1 MSAERRRRP
10 RGPDAGPQQVGQAI
24 AKVLS
29 RIGASPSPQTME
41 LVFTRWEE
49 LAGVE
54 LAAHS
59 QPMRLQDSTL
69 VVGADHPAW
78 ATRARMESARILARA
93 RQLGDTT
100 IERIEVVV
108 QRPS

>member
-1 MSAERRRRP
+1 
-10 RGPDAGPQQVGQAI
+10 VGTAI

-41 LVFTRWEE
+41 LVFTRWVE
-49 LAGVE
+49 LAGAE
-54 LAAHS
+54 LATHT
-59 QPMRLQDSTL
+59 QPMRLQNVTL

-78 ATRARMESARILARA
+78 ATRARMESGRILSRVHE
-93 RQLGDTT
+93 LGDTT

-108 QRPS
+108 QRR

>member
-1 MSAERRRRP
+1 MSPARRRRP
-10 RGPDAGPQQVGQAI
+10 GGPDAGPQQVGPAI

-41 LVFTRWEE
+41 LVFARWEE
-49 LAGVE
+49 LVGAE
-54 LAAHS
+54 LAGHS
-59 QPMRLQDSTL
+59 QPMRLRDSTL

-78 ATRARMESARILARA
+78 ATRARMDSEVILTRA

-108 QRPS
+108 RHR

>member
-1 MSAERRRRP
+1 MSPDRRRRP
-10 RGPDAGPQQVGQAI
+10 SGPDAGPQQVGPAI

-41 LVFTRWEE
+41 LVFSRWAE
-49 LAGVE
+49 LAGPE

-59 QPMRLQDSTL
+59 RPMRLQDSTL
-69 VVGADHPAW
+69 VVGADHPA
-78 ATRARMESARILARA
+78 
-93 RQLGDTT
+93 LGDRT

-108 QRPS
+108 QRH

>member
-1 MSAERRRRP
+1 VSPDSRRRP
-10 RGPDAGPQQVGQAI
+10 SGPDAGPQQLGDAI

-49 LAGVE
+49 LAGAE

-59 QPMRLQDSTL
+59 QPVRLQDATL

-78 ATRARMESARILARA
+78 ATRARMASEGILTRA

-108 QRPS
+108 QRR

>member
-1 MSAERRRRP
+1 VSPPRRRRP
-10 RGPDAGPQQVGQAI
+10 GGPDTGPQQVGEAI

-41 LVFTRWEE
+41 LLFTRWEE
-49 LAGVE
+49 VAGTE
-54 LAAHS
+54 LAAHL
-59 QPMRLQDSTL
+59 QPMRLQGSTL

-78 ATRARMESARILARA
+78 ATRARMESERILTRA
-93 RQLGDTT
+93 RDLGDTT

-108 QRPS
+108 QRS

>member
-1 MSAERRRRP
+1 VSPDRRRRP
-10 RGPDAGPQQVGQAI
+10 SGPDAGPQQVGQAI

-41 LVFTRWEE
+41 LVFTRWAE
-49 LAGVE
+49 LAGTE

-59 QPMRLQDSTL
+59 QPMRLQNSTL
-69 VVGADHPAW
+69 IVGADHPAW
-78 ATRARMESARILARA
+78 ATRARMESEQILANA

-100 IERIEVVV
+100 IDRIEVVV
-108 QRPS
+108 QRR

>member
-1 MSAERRRRP
+1 V
-10 RGPDAGPQQVGQAI
+10 GPAI

-41 LVFTRWEE
+41 LVFSRWEE
-49 LAGVE
+49 LVGAE

-78 ATRARMESARILARA
+78 ATRARMDSEAIVSRA

-108 QRPS
+108 RHR

>member
-1 MSAERRRRP
+1 VSPDRRRRP
-10 RGPDAGPQQVGQAI
+10 SGPDAGPQQVGQAI

-41 LVFTRWEE
+41 LVFTRWAE
-49 LAGVE
+49 LAGAE

-78 ATRARMESARILARA
+78 ATRARMDSEVILTRA

-108 QRPS
+108 QRP